1 MALKDPIH
9 YLDPSIATDT
19 ERRQT
24 DALEQIAAQS
34 VLIKQHLMQIGAA
47 LTRLGALSASR

>member
-1 MALKDPIH
+1 MALNDPIH
-9 YLDPSIATDT
+9 YLDHPATSDT

-24 DALEQIAAQS
+24 EALEQIAAQS
-34 VLIKQHLMQIGAA
+34 VLIKQHLMQIGTA